1 MSERDR
7 AEPTAALPGAGERE
21 GPAWE
26 RLEDQLGW
34 YDRKSAEAQ
43 SAYRRLKLVE
53 LVVAAVV
60 PVVAALR
67 APAALTAGLAA
78 AVVVVLEGV
87 QQLFQWQTN
96 WVLYRSTAEAL
107 KHERYLYLAHAGPY
121 SNPGRD
127 RVLAEKVE
135 GLVSQEHAKW
145 TESRDRSEGDRAGR
159 DTGRDT
165 GGGTSSGNAGSSSD
179 RTPDPLR

>member
-1 MSERDR
+1 MSERDQ
-7 AEPTAALPGAGERE
+7 AEPMAALPALGERE
-21 GPAWE
+21 SPAWE
-26 RLEDQLGW
+26 RLEHQLGW
-34 YDRKSAEAQ
+34 YDRQSAEAQ

-53 LVVAAVV
+53 LIVAAVV
-60 PVVAALR
+60 PVVAVLR
-67 APAALTAGLAA
+67 APAALTAGLA

-121 SNPGRD
+121 SDPGRE
-127 RVLAEKVE
+127 RVLAERVE

-159 DTGRDT
+159 DTG
-165 GGGTSSGNAGSSSD
+165 GGTSSGNAGSSSD
-179 RTPDPLR
+179 RTPDSLR